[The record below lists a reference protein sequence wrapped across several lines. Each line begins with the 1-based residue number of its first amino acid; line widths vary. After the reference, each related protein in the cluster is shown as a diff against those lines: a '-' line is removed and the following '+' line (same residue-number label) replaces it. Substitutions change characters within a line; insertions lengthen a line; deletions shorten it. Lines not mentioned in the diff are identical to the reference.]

1 MLYRDVS
8 LVSILGLRGTLY
20 VQRVRDAEG
29 VSVQAEG
36 PYEAKVVADTWLMIY
51 PEGQEPQEPQSPRW
65 SYRDI
70 TIGRTH
76 VGSVDVATKMR
87 FLTDSRPRV
96 SARISVKAQAAV
108 QITAPPRTKFELIRC
123 YGMRKGPRGWH
134 IMQGSDRF
142 DTR

>member
-1 MLYRDVS
+1 MSTLRRCCPGYEVTGGLSAGRRVACAGTRELKLRLQSCLGATMLYRDVS

-76 VGSVDVATKMR
+76 VGSVDVATK
-87 FLTDSRPRV
+87 
-96 SARISVKAQAAV
+96 
-108 QITAPPRTKFELIRC
+108 
-123 YGMRKGPRGWH
+123 
-134 IMQGSDRF
+134 
-142 DTR
+142 